1 MSPFQNTHWLST
13 CEGFPSN
20 CECSMREL
28 VSWFSSFSGKLI
40 CKMSPIVLDEILG
53 VFLNTLT
60 ADGMY
65 PLRIDRKCNSQVKWT
80 YLKNQKLFLDF
91 LFHFWN
97 LHQMLNILKKM
108 MILTA
113 NVFRNYRLGKSWLDL
128 SLNSAVSE
136 HGLTVNMWKRSN
148 YLQNL
153 HESDFIMFF
162 IILS

>member
-1 MSPFQNTHWLST
+1 
-13 CEGFPSN
+13 
-20 CECSMREL
+20 
-28 VSWFSSFSGKLI
+28 
-40 CKMSPIVLDEILG
+40 MSPIVLDEILG

-113 NVFRNYRLGKSWLDL
+113 NVFPKLQTGKILVTPL
-128 SLNSAVSE
+128 S
-136 HGLTVNMWKRSN
+136 K
-148 YLQNL
+148 
-153 HESDFIMFF
+153 
-162 IILS
+162 